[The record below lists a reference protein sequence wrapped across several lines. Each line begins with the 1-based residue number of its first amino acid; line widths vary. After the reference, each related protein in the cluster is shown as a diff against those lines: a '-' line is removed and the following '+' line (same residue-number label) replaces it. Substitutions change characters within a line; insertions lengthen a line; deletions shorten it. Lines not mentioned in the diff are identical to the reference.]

1 MTVQL
6 IVLMATACPKAAH
19 SDAALMNRA
28 EEKTAFDAALRDHQ
42 AGNLPAAIAA
52 YRGIVDRDPEM
63 PDVWHLLGVALHQ
76 TGNSTVARQMIETAI
91 ALNDG
96 VADYHN
102 NLGMILVAL
111 GERAAAEHTLRQAI
125 RIAPTGGKAL
135 ANLAGLLRT
144 RGALD
149 EAFDLSARAVAMAPG
164 DAEVQNNLGNVLKD
178 VARLDDALAAYDRA
192 IALRGDFALAHW
204 NRALAL
210 LTLGRYPEGFAE
222 LAWRWRWGG
231 FPAKPRTY
239 PAPLWN
245 GGDIHG
251 RTLFIYP
258 EQGLGDTIQ
267 FVRYAALAQACG
279 ARVIVEAPAD
289 LAPLIE
295 RANIADIVTTDD
307 ATAIVEGFDFHAPLL
322 DLPHR
327 FAVSLDVVL
336 APPSYLVAD
345 PARIA
350 ELRVATPGAG
360 GLRVGINWSGNPN
373 SPVERFRS
381 LPLDA
386 LAPFADLTGVDWISL
401 QRGPGGDA
409 LPRPL
414 GLTVIETGEGLLGD
428 TAALIA
434 GLDLVVTTD
443 TAVAHLAGALGVPTF
458 VMLHQAPDWRWLL
471 ARSDSPWYPSIR
483 LFRQGKPGDWP
494 PVIAAVADAVDKMRA
509 ERV

>member
-1 MTVQL
+1 MSR
-6 IVLMATACPKAAH
+6 IDEKAA
-19 SDAALMNRA
+19 
-28 EEKTAFDAALRDHQ
+28 FDVALRDHQ
-42 AGNLPAAIAA
+42 AGDLPAAIAA
-52 YRGIVDRDPEM
+52 YRGILDRDPAIA
-63 PDVWHLLGVALHQ
+63 DVWHLLGVALHQ

-96 VADYHN
+96 VADYYN

-111 GERAAAEHTLRQAI
+111 GERAAAEQTLRQAV
-125 RIAPTGGKAL
+125 RLEPTGGKAL
-135 ANLAGLLRT
+135 ANLAGVLRT

-164 DAEVQNNLGNVLKD
+164 DAEAHNNLGNVLKD
-178 VARLDDALAAYDRA
+178 VMRTEDALAAYDRA

-222 LAWRWRWGG
+222 LAWRWRWSG
-231 FPAKPRTY
+231 FPSKPRTY

-251 RTLFIYP
+251 RTLFLYP

-267 FVRYAALAQACG
+267 FVRYAALARACG

-289 LAPLIE
+289 LAPLIA
-295 RANIADIVTTDD
+295 RANIADIVTADD
-307 ATAIVEGFDFHAPLL
+307 AIAIAQGFDFHAPLL

-336 APPSYLVAD
+336 APPFYLVAD
-345 PARIA
+345 PARID
-350 ELRVATPGAG
+350 ELRADTHGNG
-360 GLRVGINWSGNPN
+360 SFRVGINWSGNPN

-381 LPLDA
+381 PPVDELR
-386 LAPFADLTGVDWISL
+386 PFGDLKGVDWISL
-401 QRGPGGDA
+401 QRGPGGDS
-409 LPRPL
+409 LPRPV
-414 GLTVIETGEGLLGD
+414 GLPLIETGEGSLGD

-471 ARSDSPWYPSIR
+471 GRSDSPWYPSMR
-483 LFRQGKPGDWP
+483 LFRQGKPGDWGS
-494 PVIAAVADAVDKMRA
+494 VIAAVADAVDKMRA